1 MEQKRPVCE
10 FPSDGNSAGDTW
22 NIIHRDTVPYC
33 VKMEKLVEKMAS
45 FSFQHVT
52 DEFILTCRFLASCLK

>member
-22 NIIHRDTVPYC
+22 NIIHRDTVQYC
-33 VKMEKLVEKMAS
+33 TEMEKLVEEMAS
-45 FSFQHVT
+45 FS
-52 DEFILTCRFLASCLK
+52 ASTRHC